1 MCGFYEGY
9 SLGKN
14 ASGNDFPRDED
25 GEDSHYGGRSI
36 WGQIDAFI
44 SRYHWTLEYI
54 LWGVSWANIQ
64 LMIADALRTDYK
76 DRSGYSQQNS
86 NVPEI
91 MDMNDPKSMDVLL
104 KMTGGR

>member
-1 MCGFYEGY
+1 
-9 SLGKN
+9 
-14 ASGNDFPRDED
+14 
-25 GEDSHYGGRSI
+25 
-36 WGQIDAFI
+36 
-44 SRYHWTLEYI
+44 
-54 LWGVSWANIQ
+54 
-64 LMIADALRTDYK
+64 MIADALRTDYK